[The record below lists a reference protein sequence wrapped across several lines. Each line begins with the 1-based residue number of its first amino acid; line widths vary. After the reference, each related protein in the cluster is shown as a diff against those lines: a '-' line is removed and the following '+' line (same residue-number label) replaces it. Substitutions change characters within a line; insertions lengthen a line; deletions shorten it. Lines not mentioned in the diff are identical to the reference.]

1 MRRSRTQPELPR
13 ALVGAFN
20 DAYSPT
26 GRAAREMMARL
37 LVDEASR
44 EGTREALSTGLSD
57 RVPHI
62 RGTCALLLVQS
73 GEPAQPQL
81 LRALVGT
88 FAHPDSETGRAA
100 KELMARL
107 LADQASREGA
117 REALV
122 AGLSDDVPSIRRTCD
137 QLLQILR

>member
-1 MRRSRTQPELPR
+1 
-13 ALVGAFN
+13 
-20 DAYSPT
+20 
-26 GRAAREMMARL
+26 MARL
-37 LVDEASR
+37 LADQASR
-44 EGTREALSTGLSD
+44 EGTREALFAGLSD
-57 RVPHI
+57 PVPHI
-62 RGTCALLLVQS
+62 RGTCALLLLQS

-107 LADQASREGA
+107 LASEASGEGV

-122 AGLSDDVPSIRRTCD
+122 AGLNDDVPSIRGTCD
-137 QLLQILR
+137 QLLLMPG

>member
-1 MRRSRTQPELPR
+1 LRRSKAQLQLPR
-13 ALVGAFN
+13 ALVGAFF
-20 DAYSPT
+20 DSHSPT
-26 GRAAREMMARL
+26 ARAAREMMARL

-44 EGTREALSTGLSD
+44 EETREALFAGLSD
-57 RVPHI
+57 RVPPI
-62 RGTCALLLVQS
+62 RGTCALLLLQS

-107 LADQASREGA
+107 LADPASRKGA
-117 REALV
+117 QEALT

-137 QLLQILR
+137 QVLQMLR